1 MVNYKTQPTGHIV
14 DVGGGYGI
22 AGADVVETKTDQVI
36 ASSIPMTEAKE
47 MVRHLN
53 MGGGFNGNTPSF
65 FLQKSKGL
73 EYQEENFYK

>member
-1 MVNYKTQPTGHIV
+1 MVNYKMQPTGHIL
-14 DVGGGYGI
+14 DLGGGWGI

-36 ASSIPMTEAKE
+36 ASSIPMPEAKE
-47 MVRHLN
+47 MVSHLN

-65 FLQKSKGL
+65 FLQKSKSL